1 MSKLFILRLA
11 GENKGRRDSRVYR
24 RGSFPPSR
32 LMPSVCHVFTSHP
45 HQLHRGVGLRVPL
58 LLGIRSS
65 RRKVQLG
72 IRRRLQLNQIRTE
85 KNKNRLLCQWL
96 IQLIYKTN
104 TKPTENLS
112 SVRAIIEKTE
122 HRRWQFWN
130 KIKTTHKSVSCFW
143 VSEERKKVRLFAL
156 SIYEHLCYLL

>member
-32 LMPSVCHVFTSHP
+32 LMPSVCHVFSSHP

-72 IRRRLQLNQIRTE
+72 IRRRLQLSQIRT
-85 KNKNRLLCQWL
+85 KNNKNRLLCQWL

-112 SVRAIIEKTE
+112 SVC
-122 HRRWQFWN
+122 
-130 KIKTTHKSVSCFW
+130 VPLL
-143 VSEERKKVRLFAL
+143 KKQNTDGDNFEIR
-156 SIYEHLCYLL
+156 

>member
-45 HQLHRGVGLRVPL
+45 YQLHRGVGLRVPL

-72 IRRRLQLNQIRTE
+72 IRRRLQLSQIRT
-85 KNKNRLLCQWL
+85 KNNKNRLLCQWL

-112 SVRAIIEKTE
+112 SVCVPLLKKQNTDGDNFEIRKK
-122 HRRWQFWN
+122 RR
-130 KIKTTHKSVSCFW
+130 IKVCH
-143 VSEERKKVRLFAL
+143 VSEYQKKEKSEIVCVVNL
-156 SIYEHLCYLL
+156 